1 MAVATFVEFCVQR
14 GLAQPPDKI
23 VKNLC
28 TFLCQDVDQTPTFA
42 FSRKHLD
49 GILSFN
55 KTASPVNGKGD
66 AQVAE
71 DAAKA
76 RLSRRGASLAFVQL
90 SDKFGHTLL
99 EVVPKMW
106 QSMAGGLLSA
116 CTGGMWLWWY
126 LYNTRLLS
134 LQINLLLWTAS
145 SRKRLAKMS

>member
-1 MAVATFVEFCVQR
+1 MAVANFVEFCVHR
-14 GLAQPPDKI
+14 GLSQPPDKI

-42 FSRKHLD
+42 FSRKFQD

-55 KTASPVNGKGD
+55 KPPSMTANTKGD
-66 AQVAE
+66 AQATE

-90 SDKFGHTLL
+90 SDTFGHKLL

-116 CTGGMWLWWY
+116 CTGG
-126 LYNTRLLS
+126 
-134 LQINLLLWTAS
+134 
-145 SRKRLAKMS
+145 KRRVSTSKY